1 MEFPLVKTAP
11 ADAVSLGVP
20 VFKGETSGPGAEL
33 DAGFLSER
41 GFDGKAGEVIV
52 MPAEG
57 GGSVV
62 ALGMGPRESVDA
74 EGLRRAAALL
84 VRTAWKDARVA
95 TTLLDAAPA
104 GLDRARAAQ
113 AIAEGASMGAYRF
126 GRYKSKSEPCAIE
139 SFAVVGRGGAGIAA
153 ALERGAAIG
162 DAVNLARDLVNTP
175 AGDMT
180 PARLADIA
188 TDVAQRVGLA
198 ITVWDETTIVNERCG
213 GLAGVAQGS
222 TQPPR
227 LIQLTYEPAKPART
241 TVALVGK
248 GITFDSGGLS
258 LKTADGMETMK
269 TDMSGAAAVLAAMS
283 VLGAVGAKSRVLAFI
298 PATENMPS
306 GAAVKPG
313 DVLKF
318 RNGKTAEVLNTDA
331 EGRLVLADGLSLA
344 AENGVDAIVDVATLT
359 GACVVALGPK
369 VAGLMGNSDDWM
381 SQVQAAAA
389 RAGERVWPLP
399 LPDDY
404 RRMIDSEIADMKNTG
419 GRYGGAITAGLF
431 LKEFVGD
438 VPWAHLDIAGP
449 ARSDTDDGY
458 TPKGGTGVAVRTLVE
473 AVAGFSKPAA
483 PPAEAGVSPE

>member
-1 MEFPLVKTAP
+1 MDFPLVKAAP

-20 VFKGETSGPGAEL
+20 VFRGETSGPGAEL

-41 GFDGKAGEVIV
+41 GFEGKAGEVIV

-74 EGLRRAAALL
+74 EALRRAAALL

-126 GRYKSKSEPCAIE
+126 GRYKSTSDPCAIE

-180 PARLADIA
+180 PMRLADIA
-188 TDVAQRVGLA
+188 TEVANRVGLDV
-198 ITVWDETTIVNERCG
+198 TVWDETTIVNERCG

-227 LIQLTYEPAKPART
+227 LVQLTYEPPRAARH

-258 LKTADGMETMK
+258 LKPADGMETMK

-344 AENGVDAIVDVATLT
+344 AEHGVDAILDVATLT
-359 GACVVALGPK
+359 GACVVALGP
-369 VAGLMGNSDDWM
+369 
-381 SQVQAAAA
+381 
-389 RAGERVWPLP
+389 
-399 LPDDY
+399 
-404 RRMIDSEIADMKNTG
+404 
-419 GRYGGAITAGLF
+419 
-431 LKEFVGD
+431 
-438 VPWAHLDIAGP
+438 
-449 ARSDTDDGY
+449 
-458 TPKGGTGVAVRTLVE
+458 
-473 AVAGFSKPAA
+473 
-483 PPAEAGVSPE
+483 